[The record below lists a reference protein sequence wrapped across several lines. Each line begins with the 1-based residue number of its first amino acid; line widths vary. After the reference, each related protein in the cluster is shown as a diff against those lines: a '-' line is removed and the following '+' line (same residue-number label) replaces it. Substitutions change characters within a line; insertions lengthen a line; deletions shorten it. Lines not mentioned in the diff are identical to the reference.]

1 MNAERRPIG
10 TAKATAG
17 RRSTSI
23 VFQRPD
29 ITACVRVDLSQPAR
43 GDRFESGEVARRVHR
58 AVVGTP
64 AGVVLQFVV
73 SAETPDYAPVIP
85 DGARVQ
91 IVAPD
96 GPTTARW
103 IGLLSGGPE

>member
-1 MNAERRPIG
+1 MNASRRPSG

-29 ITACVRVDLSQPAR
+29 ITACVRIDLTQPAN
-43 GDRFESGEVARRVHR
+43 GSRFESGEVARRVHR

-64 AGVVLQFVV
+64 AGVVLQLVV
-73 SAETPDYAPVIP
+73 SAETPDYAFVVPEGV
-85 DGARVQ
+85 RVQ
-91 IVAPD
+91 LSVPD
-96 GPTTARW
+96 GPTAARW

>member
-1 MNAERRPIG
+1 MNAERRPG
-10 TAKATAG
+10 GAAHRTAG

-23 VFQRPD
+23 VFQSSD
-29 ITACVRVDLSQPAR
+29 ITACVRVDLARPAN

-64 AGVVLQFVV
+64 TGVVLQLVV

-85 DGARVQ
+85 EGARVQ

-96 GPTTARW
+96 GPTAARW
-103 IGLLSGGPE
+103 IGLMSGGTE